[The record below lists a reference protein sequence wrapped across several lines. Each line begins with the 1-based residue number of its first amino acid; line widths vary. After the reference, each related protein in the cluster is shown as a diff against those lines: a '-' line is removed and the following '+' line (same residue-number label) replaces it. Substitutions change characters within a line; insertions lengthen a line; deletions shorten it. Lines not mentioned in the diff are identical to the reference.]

1 MPNRWPIADG
11 NWSNS
16 AIWSGSLIPTV
27 ADDVYANNRFVTV
40 DQNIT
45 INSLNNINTT
55 GVTAGGTFFLTNG
68 VIVQSI
74 INGGNAGNYLVGGTG
89 RATLT
94 ISGSNTAYITGS
106 ITTSNG
112 NNNLAVSMSDAS
124 NLYVTGS
131 VTTGGNGQACMG
143 ILSTSTGI
151 IHITGSVDAGPRS
164 GLGGAGI
171 WMVTPTTLIVTGSI
185 IGSSAGG
192 TNGFGVYA
200 TTNST
205 ILVQGNVTGGGAGST
220 CHGIINIQSASIYVN
235 GQVRGGSGGTA
246 YGITAGTSALINIS
260 GSVSGSSGTNSTGI
274 LNSSINTIIV
284 TGSVDGGAGS
294 ACYGITNSGNGFIF
308 VTGSVTSR
316 GNNSGIFSTAASVTI
331 RVIGP
336 ISASWT
342 PSTNNN
348 GLVSTGTTATNIFSG
363 PFYNTGSFNAVYVYR
378 MQIIDPASTSWR
390 FDTEV
395 AGGSKTLYTANQL
408 PGVPRQNNVRKGVQ
422 YNFGLTGSLEM
433 PDPTTVKSGVPVDN
447 TTGSAI
453 LTAQDMFD
461 VLTQDIT
468 QTGSIG
474 ETLENVS
481 TVQTVAATVSAFKV

>member
-1 MPNRWPIADG
+1 
-11 NWSNS
+11 
-16 AIWSGSLIPTV
+16 LIPTA
-27 ADDVYANNRFVTV
+27 ADDVYANSQFVTV

-45 INSLNNINTT
+45 VNSLNNINTT
-55 GVTAGGTFFLTNG
+55 GVTSGGTFYLTNG

-74 INGGNAGNYLVGGTG
+74 INGGNAGNYLVGGAG
-89 RATLT
+89 RATIT

-106 ITTSNG
+106 ITTTSG

-143 ILSTSTGI
+143 ILSTSTGV
-151 IHITGSVDAGPRS
+151 IHVTGSVNAGPRS

-185 IGSSAGG
+185 IGSSGG
-192 TNGFGVYA
+192 GANGFGVYA

-205 ILVQGNVTGGGAGST
+205 ISVQGNVTGGGAGGT
-220 CHGIINIQSASIYVN
+220 CHGIINVQSASIYVN
-235 GQVRGGSGGTA
+235 GQVIGGAGGTTNV
-246 YGITAGTSALINIS
+246 GIGAGVGAIITVS
-260 GSVSGSSGTNSTGI
+260 GSVSGSAGNNNAGI
-274 LNSSINTIIV
+274 LNSAINTIII

-316 GNNSGIFSTAASVTI
+316 GNNTGIFSTAASVTI

-342 PSTNNN
+342 PSSNNN
-348 GLVSTGTTATNIFSG
+348 GLVSSGTTATNLFTG
-363 PFYNTGSFNAVYVYR
+363 PFYNTGSFNAVYAYR
-378 MQIIDPASTSWR
+378 MQIIDPAFTSWR

-408 PGVPRQNNVRKGVQ
+408 PGVPRQTDVRRGTQ

-433 PDPTTVKSGVPVDN
+433 PDPTTVKTGVAVDN

-453 LTAQDMFD
+453 LTPQDMFD
-461 VLTQDIT
+461 VAT
-468 QTGSIG
+468 QTLTNSGSIG
-474 ETLENVS
+474 TLLTGAS
-481 TVQTVAATVSAFKV
+481 TVQTTGATISSFKV

>member
-1 MPNRWPIADG
+1 MANRWPIADG

-16 AIWSGSLIPTV
+16 AIWSGSLIPTA
-27 ADDVYANNRFVTV
+27 ADDVYANHRFVIV
-40 DQNIT
+40 DQDIIVRT
-45 INSLNNINTT
+45 LNNINTT
-55 GVTAGGTFFLTNG
+55 GVTAGGTFYLTNG
-68 VIVQSI
+68 VRVQAV
-74 INGGNAGNYLVGGTG
+74 INGSFGNYLMLNGGP
-89 RATLT
+89 ACAT
-94 ISGSNTAYITGS
+94 ISGSNTAYVTGS
-106 ITTSNG
+106 ISGGPG
-112 NNNLAVSMSDAS
+112 NYAVAVSMSDSS

-131 VTTGGNGQACMG
+131 VTNGGSSLGDIG

-151 IHITGSVDAGPRS
+151 IHVTGSVNAGPTS

-171 WMVTPTTLIVTGSI
+171 WMIAPTTLIVTGSI
-185 IGSSAGG
+185 IGSSGG
-192 TNGFGVYA
+192 GANGYGVYA

-205 ILVQGNVTGGGAGST
+205 ISVQGTVTGGGAGGT

-235 GQVRGGSGGTA
+235 GQVRGGASGTTNV
-246 YGITAGTSALINIS
+246 GIGAGVGAIITVS
-260 GSVSGSSGTNSTGI
+260 GSVSGSAGNNNTGI
-274 LNSSINTIIV
+274 LNSAINTIIV

-316 GNNSGIFSTAASVTI
+316 GNNSGIYSTAASVTI

-348 GLVSTGTTATNIFSG
+348 GLVSSGTTATNIFTG
-363 PFYNTGSFNAVYVYR
+363 PFYNTGSWNAVYAYR

-390 FDTEV
+390 FDTET
-395 AGGSKTLYTANQL
+395 GGSKTLYTANQL
-408 PGVPRQNNVRKGVQ
+408 PGVPRQNNVRKGTT
-422 YNFGLTGSLEM
+422 YNFGLTGSLKM
-433 PDPTTVKSGVPVDN
+433 PDPTTVKSGVAVDN

-461 VLTQDIT
+461 VLTQNIV

-474 ETLENVS
+474 ETLDNVS